1 MKISVKQ
8 IHWLG
13 HDSFRI
19 DAQEAV
25 IYIDPWHL
33 QDAPAA
39 DIILIT
45 HDHHDH
51 CSPEDVAKIR
61 KADTVILTT
70 QEAAD
75 KLPAP
80 VRVIRP
86 GEEQVVKGIT
96 VRAVPA
102 YNTNKFRSPGQHF
115 HPREKKHVGYVVTIS
130 GMSIY
135 HTGDAD
141 PIPEMEGLKV
151 DVALL
156 PVSGTYVMTVDEAVQ
171 AAKMIQPKVAIP
183 MHVGAGIGAI
193 EMTEEFRQKA
203 TAALP
208 DLEVVLLPLEGTPA

>member
-1 MKISVKQ
+1 MQPPVDH

-19 DAQEAV
+19 DGQEAV
-25 IYIDPWHL
+25 IYIDPWRL
-33 QDAPAA
+33 QGGPAA
-39 DIILIT
+39 DLILIT

-51 CSPEDVAKIR
+51 CSPEDIAKIR

-75 KLPAP
+75 KLPTP
-80 VRVIRP
+80 VQVIRP
-86 GEEQVVKGIT
+86 GEQQVVKGVT

-115 HPREKKHVGYVVTIS
+115 HPREKNHVGFVVTVDGTI
-130 GMSIY
+130 IY

-141 PIPEMEGLKV
+141 PIPEMTGLKV

-156 PVSGTYVMTVDEAVQ
+156 PVSGTYVMTVEEAVQ
-171 AAKMIQPKVAIP
+171 AAQMIQPKVAIP
-183 MHVGAGIGAI
+183 MHVGAGIGTT
-193 EMTEEFRQKA
+193 EMAEEFRAQ
-203 TAALP
+203 AAAVLP
-208 DLEVVLLPLEGTPA
+208 GLTVVVLPLEGR